1 MDATRSGDAETWERG
16 SSGEGSAFALIFDQH
31 RARVFRHAY
40 RLLADTDDAEDA
52 TAIAFLE
59 LWRRRA
65 SVRLV
70 GGSVL
75 PWLLVTTTNTAR
87 NLTRSRRRYR
97 ALLDT
102 LPHGEHHRSAEDV
115 ALSDELADQRLAT
128 ALAQLSPTDLHLVTL
143 VMIEGYSPTDAA
155 PVLGLSAGTTRTKLH
170 RARAALREHL
180 GHPTLALYLQS
191 TLGETS

>member
-1 MDATRSGDAETWERG
+1 MDATKSGDAESWERG
-16 SSGEGSAFALIFDQH
+16 SSGDGSAFALIFDQH

-40 RLLADTDDAEDA
+40 RLLVDADDAEDA

-70 GGSVL
+70 DGSVL
-75 PWLLVTTTNTAR
+75 PWLLVTTTNAAQ

-97 ALLDT
+97 ALLAA

-115 ALSDELADQRLAT
+115 ALSDELEDRRLAA
-128 ALAQLSPTDLHLVTL
+128 ALGQLSPTDLHLVTL

-170 RARAALREHL
+170 RARTALREHL
-180 GHPTLALYLQS
+180 GHPTLDLYLQS